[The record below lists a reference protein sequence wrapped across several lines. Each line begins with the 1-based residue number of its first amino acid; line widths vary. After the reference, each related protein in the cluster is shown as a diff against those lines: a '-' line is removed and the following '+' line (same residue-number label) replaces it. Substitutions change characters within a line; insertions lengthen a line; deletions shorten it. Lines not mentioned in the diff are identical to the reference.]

1 MNTLRALARLSTPA
15 AATFGRPIAA
25 LLGMLALNAC
35 DATFDPGTQV
45 DSLRVLAV
53 RADSPFVHPGDTV
66 HLSALSY
73 DPAGRPINWAWAACP
88 SPAGSSVE
96 DCLDQVRA
104 SAAAGELPLLGM
116 GEGVDNIDV
125 PVPSG
130 VLDDL
135 PIQVRSQLL
144 AGVLSVAC
152 PGDLEVL
159 SIDARIPFRCT
170 DRESG
175 AELGLH
181 DMVVGI
187 KRLFL
192 RETEVNQ
199 NPVIDNILFDGETWL
214 SDDVKEVD
222 GCVTD
227 DFDSDDCKDTS
238 HKLAAV
244 VSPDSFEAGN
254 DEFGRN
260 FTEQL
265 VVQHYTTDGIFEDE
279 VRLAD
284 DPETKWTARNS
295 SSGNTVSLWF
305 VVHDDRGGVSWTTRK
320 VHVR

>member
-1 MNTLRALARLSTPA
+1 MKTLRALRRMSAP
-15 AATFGRPIAA
+15 
-25 LLGMLALNAC
+25 LGLLALSAC
-35 DATFDPGTQV
+35 ATFDPGTQV

-104 SAAAGELPLLGM
+104 GAAAGELPLLAM
-116 GEGVDNIDV
+116 GEGVDSIDI
-125 PVPSG
+125 PVPADVFDG
-130 VLDDL
+130 IPV
-135 PIQVRSQLL
+135 QGREQAL
-144 AGVLSVAC
+144 AGVVSVAC

-159 SIDARIPFRCT
+159 SSDARIPFRCT
-170 DRESG
+170 DPGSG

-192 RETEVNQ
+192 RQTEVNQ
-199 NPVIDNILFDGETWL
+199 NPVIDDILFDGEPWL

-222 GCVTD
+222 GCVTG
-227 DFDSDDCKDTS
+227 DFDTDDCKDTS
-238 HKLAAV
+238 HKIAAAV
-244 VSPDSFEAGN
+244 SADSFEAGS
-254 DEFGRN
+254 DEFGRD

-265 VVQHYTTDGIFEDE
+265 IVQHFTTDGIFKDE

-284 DPETKWTARNS
+284 DPETTWTARSS
-295 SSGNTVSLWF
+295 SSGSTVNLWF
-305 VVHDDRGGVSWTTRK
+305 VVHDDRGGVSWTTRR
-320 VHVR
+320 VRVR